1 MLYAGNLNTQ
11 SVIKNTPRAS
21 KGSSK
26 YGSNI
31 PSNDKFLEG
40 LQLPEYVIATLG
52 PLASYS
58 LAKGTWSSYRT
69 AERLLLMCF
78 KDRGHQLEL
87 PCSQEDILIFV
98 SWLIKV
104 RKVKAGTVSTYL
116 AGIRQMHIMKGMPV
130 PEIKTELI
138 KFLLRGMKHKENI
151 AERQGGTA
159 KRLPMTMNMMKLLK
173 EKIRTWHAPMER
185 KLLIWAVSTISFHGA
200 FRSKELLCR
209 LETEFDP
216 DFDMLADDLNV
227 KAAPGENLRYLAV
240 KLKCPKENKTGKA
253 VVVEVFES
261 GGAICPVKAF
271 TRWASMSKPEKGYPL
286 FRDEQG
292 TPLTGRKFNIT
303 LRELLESHVN
313 YEKGKFTSHSF
324 RIGLASTLGARGF
337 SDHDIKEAGRWSSN
351 AFEIYMKLPRVKR
364 AGVAREIGK
373 M

>member
-116 AGIRQMHIMKGMPV
+116 AGIRQMHIMKGDACTRNQDRVDKVSPKGH
-130 PEIKTELI
+130 E
-138 KFLLRGMKHKENI
+138 
-151 AERQGGTA
+151 AQG
-159 KRLPMTMNMMKLLK
+159 KY
-173 EKIRTWHAPMER
+173 
-185 KLLIWAVSTISFHGA
+185 
-200 FRSKELLCR
+200 CR
-209 LETEFDP
+209 
-216 DFDMLADDLNV
+216 
-227 KAAPGENLRYLAV
+227 
-240 KLKCPKENKTGKA
+240 KTGGDSQKTA
-253 VVVEVFES
+253 HDNEHDE
-261 GGAICPVKAF
+261 AF
-271 TRWASMSKPEKGYPL
+271 K
-286 FRDEQG
+286 
-292 TPLTGRKFNIT
+292 RKN
-303 LRELLESHVN
+303 
-313 YEKGKFTSHSF
+313 
-324 RIGLASTLGARGF
+324 
-337 SDHDIKEAGRWSSN
+337 
-351 AFEIYMKLPRVKR
+351 
-364 AGVAREIGK
+364 
-373 M
+373 